1 MILTEILWW
10 VNEIFNQSSD
20 KHLDKNMLYPTLHF
34 SMSINF
40 LSCISFYVNIASLLC
55 KCFYIHYAIWNVQW
69 TVMFTVSSL
78 EI

>member
-20 KHLDKNMLYPTLHF
+20 KHLNKNMLYPTLHF

-40 LSCISFYVNIASLLC
+40 LSCISFYVNIAFLLY